1 MRSRVQGSRVQRF
14 FFVEL
19 RTFEPVNG
27 YDINRFIAETA
38 YAILLSKCLYF
49 VLQSWVELLGALHCI

>member
-1 MRSRVQGSRVQRF
+1 MVDVSTGEICI
-14 FFVEL
+14 EL

-38 YAILLSKCLYF
+38 YAIVLLKCLCF
-49 VLQSWVELLGALHCI
+49 VLQSWVELQGAIQQF